1 MKDMAAGKAAK
12 AAEQANI
19 DRYTKS
25 MADLQIL
32 IDEQN
37 LTLDDVKRSKEQG
50 QRALALA
57 ENLADGSPESIQKVV
72 DGAQAVID
80 EF

>member
-1 MKDMAAGKAAK
+1 MKDMAGGKAAK

-19 DRYTKS
+19 ERYTAS

-37 LTLDDVKRSKEQG
+37 LTLDDVK
-50 QRALALA
+50 
-57 ENLADGSPESIQKVV
+57 
-72 DGAQAVID
+72 
-80 EF
+80 